1 MTLRPTDVSVLDLLP
16 HQPPFIMVDKLTH
29 YDATSAKTTFV
40 VRDDNLFCINGFME
54 EAGLIENIA
63 QTCAARTGFKQR
75 LETGKSGETGDCRG
89 EPVCSPNRDAEENSQ
104 LLPLRESDT
113 LKKFSHQ
120 GTFSILNSQ
129 FSIKIGVIAMIQ
141 SLEMK
146 RRPAVGEVLETSMV
160 IEDEVFS
167 TTFVRSEVK
176 IGDETIA
183 SCRMKLF
190 LTDKTPA

>member
-1 MTLRPTDVSVLDLLP
+1 
-16 HQPPFIMVDKLTH
+16 MVDKLTH

-40 VRDDNLFCINGFME
+40 VSDDNLFCINGLME

-75 LETGKSGETGDCRG
+75 LETGKAG
-89 EPVCSPNRDAEENSQ
+89 ENS
-104 LLPLRESDT
+104 P
-113 LKKFSHQ
+113 
-120 GTFSILNSQ
+120 FSILHSPLR
-129 FSIKIGVIAMIQ
+129 IKIGVIAMIQ
-141 SLEMK
+141 SLEIK

-190 LTDKTPA
+190 LTDKTPE